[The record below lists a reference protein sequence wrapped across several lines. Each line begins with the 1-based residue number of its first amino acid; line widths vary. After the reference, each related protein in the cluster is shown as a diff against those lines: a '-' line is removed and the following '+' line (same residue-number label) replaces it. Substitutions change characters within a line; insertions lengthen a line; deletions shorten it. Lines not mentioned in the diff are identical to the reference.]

1 MIEEKIVA
9 QKQSVRTNA
18 SALLDADMQDVRTF
32 LREVRHSYLY
42 TQVLCERAE
51 RYREMATKATSRAD
65 ALRTS
70 GTPDRSKVET
80 YVLEMVD
87 IHDELKRATEKLME
101 KSRKAEK
108 VINLLEDQ
116 RYRAVLQLRYL
127 CGMKWE
133 EIAKEMAVSVRWVHR
148 LHGAALKALDRLR
161 EIEKRVNKNV
171 EKEAIVV
178 HYFS

>member
-70 GTPDRSKVET
+70 GTPGRSKVET

-87 IHDELKRATEKLME
+87 VHDELKRATEKLME

-108 VINLLEDQ
+108 LIGLLKDE

-133 EIAKEMAVSVRWVHR
+133 EIAHDLFISSRWAHM
-148 LHGAALKALDRLR
+148 LHSQAIRALERKF
-161 EIEKRVNKNV
+161 KK
-171 EKEAIVV
+171 
-178 HYFS
+178 S

>member
-51 RYREMATKATSRAD
+51 RYREMATRATSRAD

-70 GTPDRSKVET
+70 GTPGRSKVET

-87 IHDELKRATEKLME
+87 IHDELKRETEKLME

-108 VINLLEDQ
+108 LIGLLKDE

-133 EIAKEMAVSVRWVHR
+133 EIALEMTLSIRW
-148 LHGAALKALDRLR
+148 LHKLHSQALASLQGKCRR
-161 EIEKRVNKNV
+161 M
-171 EKEAIVV
+171 
-178 HYFS
+178 

>member
-87 IHDELKRATEKLME
+87 VHDELKRATEKLME

-133 EIAKEMAVSVRWVHR
+133 EMPEKLHYSPRWVHKMHR
-148 LHGAALKALDRLR
+148 EALNMLELMQRR
-161 EIEKRVNKNV
+161 ERIMNGYV
-171 EKEAIVV
+171 EN
-178 HYFS
+178 